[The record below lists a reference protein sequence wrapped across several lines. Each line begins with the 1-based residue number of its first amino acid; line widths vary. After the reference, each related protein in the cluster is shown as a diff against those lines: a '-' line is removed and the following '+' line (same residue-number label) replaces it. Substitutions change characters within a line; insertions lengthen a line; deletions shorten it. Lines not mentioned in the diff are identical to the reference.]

1 MSPRRNRR
9 YSAASPVN
17 LERASTFGETVED
30 GPDGRWRVR
39 GVAADRSAKTYRC
52 PGCDQEIPPGVAH
65 VVAWPD
71 DGAVDE
77 RRHWHRPCWRARGT
91 RRPNRRR

>member
-1 MSPRRNRR
+1 MGTGS
-9 YSAASPVN
+9 
-17 LERASTFGETVED
+17 RAFENIED

-39 GVAADRSAKTYRC
+39 RIPGGRSDKTYRC
-52 PGCDQEIPPGVAH
+52 PGCDHEIFPGVAH

-77 RRHWHRPCWRARGT
+77 RRHWHASCWRARQHRGP
-91 RRPNRRR
+91 RRQRHRRM